1 MVVDGGGRDELLGR
15 EFVTAVVVFHET
27 VGKLLGVSAVE
38 RKTLDVLDRLGP
50 SSNGEIARHTGLT
63 TGAVT
68 GLIDRLEDRGLV
80 SREPHE
86 RDRRKTVVTLTD
98 HPRRQE
104 LTTRVFGG
112 LREDMSR
119 LMATFTPDQLS
130 AIAEFQ
136 RGATDV
142 LTQHI
147 HKLTRELES

>member
-1 MVVDGGGRDELLGR
+1 MAELADEDELLGR

-50 SSNGEIARHTGLT
+50 STNGEIARHTGLT

-80 SREPHE
+80 RRVPH
-86 RDRRKTVVTLTD
+86 RQDRRKTVVTLTD
-98 HPRRQE
+98 HPRRRE
-104 LTTRVFGG
+104 VTARVFGA
-112 LREDMSR
+112 LRDDMSR
-119 LMATFTPDQLS
+119 LMSTYSPAQLA
-130 AIAEFQ
+130 AIGDFQ
-136 RGATDV
+136 RRTTDL

-147 HKLTRELES
+147 HMVATELES

>member
-1 MVVDGGGRDELLGR
+1 MVAGDRGDELLGR

-50 SSNGEIARHTGLT
+50 SSNGEIAQHTGLT

-68 GLIDRLEDRGLV
+68 GLIDRLESRGLV
-80 SREPHE
+80 RREPHE

-98 HPRRQE
+98 HPRRRE

-112 LREDMSR
+112 LREDMNR
-119 LMATFTPDQLS
+119 LLSTFTPDQLA

-147 HKLTRELES
+147 HEVAKGLES

>member
-1 MVVDGGGRDELLGR
+1 MVGRGHEGELLGR
-15 EFVTAVVVFHET
+15 EFVTAVVLFHET

-50 SSNGEIARHTGLT
+50 SSNGEIAQHTGLT

-68 GLIDRLEDRGLV
+68 GLIDRLEGRGLV
-80 SREPHE
+80 RRGPHE

-104 LTTRVFGG
+104 LTARVFGA
-112 LREDMSR
+112 LRQDMSR
-119 LMATFTPDQLS
+119 LMATFTPDQLD
-130 AIAEFQ
+130 AIAQFQ

-147 HKLTRELES
+147 HRVAEELEN

>member
-1 MVVDGGGRDELLGR
+1 VVDRGRGDELLGR
-15 EFVTAVVVFHET
+15 EFATAVVVFHET

-50 SSNGEIARHTGLT
+50 SSNGEIAQHTGLT

-80 SREPHE
+80 RREPHE

-104 LTTRVFGG
+104 LTTRVFGA

-119 LMATFTPDQLS
+119 LMATFTPDQLA

-136 RGATDV
+136 RRATDV
-142 LTQHI
+142 LTQHTHRI
-147 HKLTRELES
+147 ATELES